1 MLRSGGAAIPM
12 QQNLNEKDTFDFKG
26 VKFLIGDAQIVK
38 QMETVRVKV
47 PFNES
52 IINFMDDF
60 SKRILKDKEA
70 KLYPDVITLGFWLRK
85 SSVLQ
90 MKKRFEKDGGCIRL
104 GRGVV
109 FHVAPSNVAVNYM
122 YSMMSAL
129 LMGNANIVRV
139 SSKDFPQV
147 DILNR
152 LLSNSLLEYKE
163 FAAYI
168 ALVKYERKQ
177 EINDYFSSLADVRVV
192 WGGDQTIAELR
203 KSPLKPR
210 ATEIT
215 FADRYSLAVIDSDNY
230 MEQDVAQI
238 AQKFY
243 NDTYL
248 SDQNACTSPRV
259 VVWTGNQIQEAK
271 KQFWGE
277 LWKLVNE
284 KYAFQ
289 SIMGVNKLTSAYLA
303 VVQLPD
309 AKITQMPDNLIMRV
323 QVAELD
329 KRLFQLRDNSG
340 FFFEYDCGNLLELQ
354 KICDDTKVQTISMI
368 GDHESIRELVEL
380 GIRGIDR
387 IVPVGSSMDFDL
399 IWDGYDLSERLT
411 RGVMF

>member
-1 MLRSGGAAIPM
+1 MLRLGGVVIPM
-12 QQNLNEKDTFDFKG
+12 QQNFNEKEAFNFKN
-26 VKFLIGDAQIVK
+26 VKFLIGDAKTIQ
-38 QMETVRVKV
+38 QMENVRVKK
-47 PFNES
+47 PFDES
-52 IINFMDDF
+52 IITFVDDF

-70 KLYPDVITLGFWLRK
+70 KNFPDVVTLGFWLRK

-90 MKKRFEKDGGCIRL
+90 MKERFTKEDGCIHL

-109 FHVAPSNVAVNYM
+109 FHIAPSNVAVNYL

-139 SSKDFPQV
+139 SSKEFPQV

-152 LLSNSLLEYKE
+152 LLHESILEYKE
-163 FAAYI
+163 FSKYI
-168 ALVKYERKQ
+168 ALVKYERSQ
-177 EINDYFSSLADVRVV
+177 LINDYFSNHADVRVI

-215 FADRYSLAVIDSDNY
+215 FADRYSLAVIDSDSY
-230 MEQDVAQI
+230 MDEDALQI

-259 VVWTGNQIQEAK
+259 VIWTGGQIAEAK
-271 KQFWGE
+271 ERFWNA
-277 LWKLVNE
+277 LWKLVSE
-284 KYAFQ
+284 KYSFQ
-289 SIMGVNKLTSAYLA
+289 PIMGVNKLTSAYMA
-303 VVQLPD
+303 AVQLTD
-309 AKITQMPDNLIMRV
+309 AKVIPVPDSRIVRIEV
-323 QVAELD
+323 SELND
-329 KRLFQLRDNSG
+329 DLMQLRDNSG
-340 FFFEYDCGNLLELQ
+340 FFFEYDCANIMDLVKL
-354 KICDDTKVQTISMI
+354 CDDVRVQTISMV
-368 GDHESIRELVEL
+368 GNAEMLRDLVES

-411 RGVMF
+411 RSIVI